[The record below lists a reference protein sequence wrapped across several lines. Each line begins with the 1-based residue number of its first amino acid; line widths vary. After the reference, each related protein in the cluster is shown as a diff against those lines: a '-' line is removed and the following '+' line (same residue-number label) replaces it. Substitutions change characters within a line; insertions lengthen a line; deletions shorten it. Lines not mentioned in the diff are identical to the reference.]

1 MSNTVK
7 LLALIAL
14 AVWGSSCAQPTRLP
28 ADHQPRIVAPDQPRP
43 FVKAPKKLI
52 GIFVDA
58 KSTAAAPDGKSWAN
72 AYNNIQDAV
81 LAAEGQIIYVAAGTY
96 KNPKI
101 VIQDIPV
108 LTLVAGYQAGD
119 VWEKDLS
126 SLSPQDDV
134 VLDANSVAGE
144 SLISISGSSK
154 AIMLRGPLVFEN
166 TLDASAVRIVGTA
179 ANPLSD
185 ITIANARFENNRHS
199 AGGYGPGIFIEHAQ
213 DIKLNNINAKNNT
226 STGNGGFIYA
236 DHIDKLIVNG
246 GIWDTNT
253 ATALGKG
260 GALYAENSQRLSIK
274 PNLIK
279 DSSATNGGAIY
290 LSQVSNSE
298 IGGVSLDNNSAT
310 ANGGAVYLDQVT
322 DTTLNLGNAEIK
334 GNKAK
339 LGGAVYMLSGQHV
352 DLRGGKFMANQA
364 TSMGGAIYDKKGINT
379 RILDSVFDDN
389 QAKSGGTFYFDALSK
404 GLSIDGVK
412 VSGSKATNGHGGALH
427 VFNQRNSLAVINI
440 TNAEFENNTATK
452 NGGAAMFKNIKGTV
466 TFKNTKFNTN
476 TADGFGGALALD
488 ARTQLSARYI
498 IDEGTT
504 FRGNSSKKNAGGGA
518 ILAVFDPI
526 HAPAIRLDFRTIIA
540 LDDSI
545 TNTSANTNGYF
556 LMVTSLDVYAI
567 PLSGERAGG
576 AVKKISDVLFPQL
589 VDFNRTGLTI
599 DEGKNVYQY

>member
-81 LAAEGQIIYVAAGTY
+81 LAAKGQIIYVAAGTY

-134 VLDANSVAGE
+134 VLDADSVAGE

-166 TLDASAVRIVGTA
+166 TLDASAVLIVGTA

-199 AGGYGPGIFIEHAQ
+199 GGGYGPGIFIEHAQ

-253 ATALGKG
+253 AIALGKG

-279 DSSATNGGAIY
+279 DSLANNGGAIY

-298 IGGVSLDNNSAT
+298 IGGVSLDNNSAIV
-310 ANGGAVYLDQVT
+310 NGGAVYLDQVT

-334 GNKAK
+334 GNKAND
-339 LGGAVYMLSGQHV
+339 GAALFMVSCQHV
-352 DLRGGKFMANQA
+352 NLRGGKFIANRA
-364 TSMGGAIYDKKGINT
+364 LNMGGAIYDLLGTDN
-379 RILDSVFDDN
+379 RVRDSVFDDN
-389 QAKSGGTFYFDALSK
+389 TAVFGGALAIIQLYHS
-404 GLSIDGVK
+404 LSIDGIK
-412 VSGSKATNGHGGALH
+412 VNGSKANGGYGGALL
-427 VFNQRNSLAVINI
+427 VMDQQNNKAINI
-440 TNAEFENNTATK
+440 TNTEFNNNNAME
-452 NGGAAMFKNIKGTV
+452 NGGAAMFEGIQGTV

-476 TADGFGGALALD
+476 TAKGFGGALALD
-488 ARTQLSARYI
+488 AKSYASARYI

-518 ILAVFDPI
+518 ILAVFNPT

-556 LMVTSLDVYAI
+556 LMVTSLDVYAT
-567 PLSGERAGG
+567 PFSGERAVG
-576 AVKKISDVLFPQL
+576 AVKKISNVLFPQL

-599 DEGKNVYQY
+599 DEGKNVYQF

>member
-81 LAAEGQIIYVAAGTY
+81 LAAKGQIIYVAAGTY

-134 VLDANSVAGE
+134 VLDADSVAGE

-166 TLDASAVRIVGTA
+166 TLDASAVLTVGTA

-199 AGGYGPGIFIEHAQ
+199 AGGCGPGIFIEHAQ

-226 STGNGGFIYA
+226 GFGKSGFIYA

-246 GIWDTNT
+246 GIWETNNST
-253 ATALGKG
+253 LNG
-260 GALYAENSQRLSIK
+260 GAFYAENSQRLSIK

-389 QAKSGGTFYFDALSK
+389 QAKSGGTFYFDTLSK

-412 VSGSKATNGHGGALH
+412 VSGSKATDGHGGALH

-476 TADGFGGALALD
+476 TANVFGGALALD
-488 ARTQLSARYI
+488 AKTQLSARYI

-504 FRGNSSKKNAGGGA
+504 FRGNSSKKKAGGGA
-518 ILAVFDPI
+518 ILAVFNPT
-526 HAPAIRLDFRTIIA
+526 HAPIVRLDFRTIIA
-540 LDDSI
+540 LDDST

-556 LMVTSLDVYAI
+556 LRVSDQDVELVHA
-567 PLSGERAGG
+567 SGERAG
-576 AVKKISDVLFPQL
+576 AAKKISDVLFPQL